1 MNGVV
6 VTWSYTG
13 DKTAQNYM
21 HTHTHTHTQTPVSK
35 SKYTLIMQ
43 DGITGRKD
51 CVKGTCY
58 FLYIFW
64 ANSCELMIIS
74 KLKVL
79 KRQNFLVTLEK
90 GPMQA
95 RWKPKWDGW
104 EGENWLMA
112 ASNHGGTVCLEL
124 LSLLNAVFR
133 KCQKLKIQI
142 NISWLPL
149 TINPNCLEHSI

>member
-1 MNGVV
+1 MGWWLHE
-6 VTWSYTG
+6 VTQVIKLHRT
-13 DKTAQNYM
+13 TC
-21 HTHTHTHTQTPVSK
+21 THTHTHTQTPVSK
-35 SKYTLIMQ
+35 SKYTIIMQ

-90 GPMQA
+90 GPM
-95 RWKPKWDGW
+95 
-104 EGENWLMA
+104 
-112 ASNHGGTVCLEL
+112 
-124 LSLLNAVFR
+124 
-133 KCQKLKIQI
+133 
-142 NISWLPL
+142 
-149 TINPNCLEHSI
+149 